1 MLVVVDVV
9 DVVLVV
15 VVAVAVVAVAA
26 VAVAAVV
33 GVVVAAVVVAV
44 VVVVV
49 GSDVDVNAEEPTC
62 RLYWCYSISCTR
74 SALSIGGVGVSC
86 GCSGGWRQGLAWNSR
101 IGKGG
106 GACLAE
112 ISGNCPGR
120 RAILPHD

>member
-9 DVVLVV
+9 DVVLVVV

-49 GSDVDVNAEEPTC
+49 GSDVDVNAEPTC
-62 RLYWCYSISCTR
+62 RLYCCYSISCTR

-106 GACLAE
+106 GLF
-112 ISGNCPGR
+112 S
-120 RAILPHD
+120 